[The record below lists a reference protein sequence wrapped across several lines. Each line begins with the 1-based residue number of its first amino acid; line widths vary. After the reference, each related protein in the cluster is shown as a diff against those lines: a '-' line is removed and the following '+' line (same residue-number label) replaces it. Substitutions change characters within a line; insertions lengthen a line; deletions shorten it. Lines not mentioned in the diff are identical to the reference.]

1 MQYRLNGSAIK
12 GFEKGAVITRTE
24 PIKLALIFITTLLLS
39 RVTIMVG
46 EGDIV
51 GISPFGIAFLISIVL
66 EKNQSKVLTASIGG
80 LVGYFTINN
89 MLKDGFVYALIILFM
104 LGYSLLFDKLKKRI
118 SDKQM
123 FAILFLSY
131 LIYGLFISNYD
142 MGVNITMAAL
152 NTLISVPIYYVI
164 RYGIKC
170 VGEYNT
176 NYFFNVEELI
186 SIAFIICLMVAGIG
200 SFSIVGISIRNI
212 LSLAIVISI
221 AYVGGATNGAT
232 IGIAMGVVV
241 GVTTGDMIGC
251 IGLYGSVG
259 LIAGLFKETGK
270 VFSFISSIL
279 IFLIISFYSNGLNMQ
294 GISEIL
300 IGGMVFLIIPKK
312 FLKMLEIEICAD
324 SKIEKINEEH
334 LEQVKEEFSNKVQN
348 FGLALGAISTSLNNM
363 SDNDKLCYKNKSTGL
378 IENLADRVCSVC
390 SNCSRCWNR
399 EFNQTYTAF
408 EVLLKEKEQGKHTF
422 PSELEKKCI
431 RKSDLIFNSEEI
443 INILNG
449 NEIIRRKLEEGRKIV
464 ANHINNI
471 SYNLDTMVTD
481 FKRDITW
488 CEELER
494 VIRRELN
501 KNSIAYKE
509 VFCYTDKGGRA
520 NVKISMEKCSGCDY
534 CAKNVLPVVNEIVGS
549 PMSINNNGCRINPNN
564 KDCYIVLE
572 EMPKYKVVTYAGMR
586 VKEGE
591 EHTGDTYSF
600 GRLDGGKYMT
610 LLSDG
615 MGSGPEASKESKAT
629 VELVERFVEAGFS
642 IETALDTVNSIMS
655 MKFEEDEKFSTLD
668 LSTIDLYTGKASFI
682 KVGAAASFIKRGD
695 KIKKISS
702 NMPPFGLMDK
712 VLVESVEENLK
723 GGDIII
729 TLSDGVLDVDK
740 DGVGDSAWLEKYL
753 KGKGNNP
760 RELVEDILEE
770 SKKINNGTIKDDM
783 SIIVSKVHAVY

>member
-1 MQYRLNGSAIK
+1 MQYRLNGTAIK
-12 GFEKGAVITRTE
+12 SFEKSATEIRTE

-51 GISPFGIAFLISIVL
+51 GISPFGIAFLISIIL
-66 EKNQSKVLTASIGG
+66 ERDDSKVITASIGA
-80 LVGYFTINN
+80 LVGYFTVNA
-89 MLKDGFVYALIILFM
+89 MLKDGWVYIITILMM
-104 LGYSLLFDKLKKRI
+104 LGYSLLFNKLKRRV
-118 SDKQM
+118 SDKQL
-123 FAILFLSY
+123 FAIIFLSY
-131 LIYGLFISNYD
+131 AIYGLAISNYD
-142 MGVNITMAAL
+142 IGVNITMSAL
-152 NTLISVPIYYVI
+152 NTILAVPVYYVI
-164 RYGIKC
+164 KYGLKC
-170 VGEYNT
+170 AGEYNT

-186 SIAFIICLMVAGIG
+186 SIAFIICLMIAGVG
-200 SFSIVGISIRNI
+200 GVSIAGISIRNI
-212 LSLAIVISI
+212 LSLAVVISI

-232 IGIAMGVVV
+232 IGIAMGVVI
-241 GVTTGDMIGC
+241 GITTGDMINS

-259 LIAGLFKETGK
+259 LVSGLFKETGK
-270 VFSFISSIL
+270 VFSFLASIM
-279 IFLIISFYSNGLNMQ
+279 IFLIVSLYSQGLNMQ
-294 GISEIL
+294 GISEMV
-300 IGGMVFLIIPKK
+300 IGGMIFLIIPKRM
-312 FLKMLEIEICAD
+312 LRMLEIEICTD

-334 LEQVKEEFSNKVQN
+334 LEQVKEEFSDKVQN
-348 FGLALGAISTSLNNM
+348 FGAALDIVATSLNNM
-363 SDNDKLCYKNKSTGL
+363 SDNDKLCYKNRSTAL

-390 SNCSRCWNR
+390 SSCNRCWGR

-408 EVLLKEKEQGKHTF
+408 EMLLKGREEGRPKF

-431 RKSDLIFNSEEI
+431 RKSDLICNSEEI

-449 NEIIRRKLEEGRKIV
+449 NEITKRKLEEGRKLV
-464 ANHINNI
+464 ASHIENI
-471 SYNLDTMVTD
+471 SYNLDTMIRD
-481 FKRDITW
+481 FKRDVTW

-509 VFCYTDKGGRA
+509 VFCYTDKGGRV
-520 NVKISMEKCSGCDY
+520 NVKISMENCSGGNY
-534 CAKNVLPVVNEIVGS
+534 CAKNVLPVVNEVMRS
-549 PMSINNNGCRINPNN
+549 PMAINCNGCRINPNN

-572 EMPKYKVVTYAGMR
+572 EMPKYKIVSYAGMR

-600 GRLDGGKYMT
+600 GRVDGGKYMT

-615 MGSGPEASKESKAT
+615 MGSGPEASKESRAT
-629 VELVERFVEAGFS
+629 VELVEKFVDAGFGV
-642 IETALDTVNSIMS
+642 ETALNTVNSIMS

-668 LSTIDLYTGKASFI
+668 LSTVDLYTGKASFI
-682 KVGAAASFIKRGD
+682 KVGAAASFVKRGD
-695 KIKKISS
+695 KIKRISS

-712 VLVESVEENLK
+712 VIVESVEESLK
-723 GGDIII
+723 NGDIII

-740 DGVGDSAWLEKYL
+740 DGVGDSTWLENYL
-753 KGKGNNP
+753 KGKHSNP
-760 RELVEDILEE
+760 KDLVEDILEE